1 MRILIVP
8 ALLAL
13 AACNSD
19 PAPEAVQVD
28 PAARALTDAC
38 LADQGLPPLPPL
50 VTDQSSLSLLDQA
63 QLAALE
69 ACIRAGGPA

>member
-1 MRILIVP
+1 MRYLVLP
-8 ALLAL
+8 TLLAL
-13 AACNSD
+13 AACNSE
-19 PAPEAVQVD
+19 PAAEAVQVD

-50 VTDQSSLSLLDQA
+50 ITDQSTLEVLDQQ

-69 ACIRAGGPA
+69 ACLRAGGPA